1 MRQLITAGILVI
13 SGLSFSAVAQDW
25 YHDRDARYRGDQ
37 WHSTVFADVRSDLDH
52 IRSARRASDKER
64 RRLERTR
71 EELTDLQEKLDHGV
85 FDNGHVNDVIDSL
98 NKSAGD
104 DRLSRRDRDVLADD
118 LSRIKD
124 YQHNHNHWRH

>member
-1 MRQLITAGILVI
+1 MRQIITAGILLV
-13 SGLSFSAVAQDW
+13 SSLSFSAVAQDW
-25 YHDRDARYRGDQ
+25 YHDRDDRYRGDQ